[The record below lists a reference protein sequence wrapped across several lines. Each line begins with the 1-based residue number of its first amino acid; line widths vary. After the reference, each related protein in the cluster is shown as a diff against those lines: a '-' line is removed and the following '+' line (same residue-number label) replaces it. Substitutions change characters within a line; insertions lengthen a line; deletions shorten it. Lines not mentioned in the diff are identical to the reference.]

1 MKKAIELQGTI
12 TAAERRLLNR
22 LSEISDN
29 ESLTLF
35 AEITVAKTNYE
46 MYLLQKKINNMKSQN
61 NLILKHLQ
69 SGKSITP
76 IEALEKF
83 GSLRLSGRIYE
94 LKERGYK
101 IKTEII
107 EINSGKRVAKY
118 TLIS

>member
-1 MKKAIELQGTI
+1 
-12 TAAERRLLNR
+12 
-22 LSEISDN
+22 
-29 ESLTLF
+29 
-35 AEITVAKTNYE
+35 
-46 MYLLQKKINNMKSQN
+46 MKSQN
-61 NLILKHLQ
+61 SLILKHLQ

-76 IEALEKF
+76 IEALVLY